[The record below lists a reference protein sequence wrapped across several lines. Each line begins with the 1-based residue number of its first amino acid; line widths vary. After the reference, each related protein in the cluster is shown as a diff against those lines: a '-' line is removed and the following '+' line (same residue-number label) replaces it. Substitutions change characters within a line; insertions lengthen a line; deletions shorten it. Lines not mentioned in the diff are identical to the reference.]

1 MIEKTILN
9 YLNSALNVPV
19 YMENPPRPPLSYVV
33 IEKTGSSRANG
44 LNHSMMT
51 FKSYAGSM
59 YGAAQL
65 NEAVKYAMDGADSLR
80 QVVSSRLNSDYNY
93 TETPTKRYRYQAV
106 YDIWHY

>member
-51 FKSYAGSM
+51 FKSYAGAM

-65 NEAVKYAMDGADSLR
+65 NESVTYAMDGADSLR